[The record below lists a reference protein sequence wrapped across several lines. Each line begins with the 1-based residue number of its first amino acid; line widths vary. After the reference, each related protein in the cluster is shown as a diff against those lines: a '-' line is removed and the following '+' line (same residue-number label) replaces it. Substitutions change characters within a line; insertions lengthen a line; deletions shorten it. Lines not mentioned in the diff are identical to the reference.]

1 MIYLDTSAAV
11 PLFVREPASDAV
23 DRWISSCKEGLAA
36 SDWLVT
42 EFSGALAVKTRTGQI
57 TARQAKKAWSE
68 FEMFCNGGLR
78 LLPVSRAVFRD
89 AGRIVRTGRTALRG
103 GDALHIAAAM
113 EMGATSIATLDALM
127 AKSANHLGLRLE
139 RIA

>member
-11 PLFVREPASDAV
+11 PLFVHEPASDAV
-23 DRWISSCKEGLAA
+23 DRWISSCKDIIAA

-42 EFSGALAVKTRTGQI
+42 EFSSAMAVKTRTGQI

-68 FEMFCNGGLR
+68 FETFCNGGLR
-78 LLPVSRAVFRD
+78 LLPVSRATFSE
-89 AGRIVRTGRTALRG
+89 AGRIVRTKMAILRS
-103 GDALHIAAAM
+103 GDALHIAAAL
-113 EMGATSIATLDALM
+113 EMGAASLATLDAVM
-127 AKSANHLGLRLE
+127 GKSANHLGLRLE